1 MTRSL
6 GGACLASDMSDGG
19 LPKCLCNNETMII
32 RQIAGA
38 LGAELHGVDLTQPLA
53 ANVQHDIRAALL
65 QYQVIFFRDQDL
77 GPDQFMRFAHTLGQ
91 PVEYPFVKG
100 LDSFPCVIEVKKLEH
115 EKVNFGGIWHSDT
128 TYLEQPPMGSMLL
141 AKEVPPYGGD
151 TLFANQYL
159 AWDTLSDTMKSLLDG
174 LVGISSSAKADVSK
188 TREDRIKSDGKDS
201 TPKEY
206 TAQHPLVRTHP
217 ETGRK
222 ALYVNIAHTSGIVG
236 MTDAE
241 SAPLLSF
248 LFQHQ
253 VKPEFTC
260 RFVWQPH
267 SLAVWDNRC
276 TQHNPVNDYHG
287 FRRVM
292 HRITLAGDTPV

>member
-1 MTRSL
+1 
-6 GGACLASDMSDGG
+6 
-19 LPKCLCNNETMII
+19 MII
-32 RQIAGA
+32 HQIAGA
-38 LGAELHGVDLTQPLA
+38 LGAELHGVDLTQPLS
-53 ANVQHDIRAALL
+53 VDLQQKIRAALL
-65 QYQVIFFRDQDL
+65 QHQVIFFRDQDL
-77 GPDQFMRFAHTLGQ
+77 SPEQFMRFARTLGQ

-100 LDSFPCVIEVKKLEH
+100 LDGFPCVIEVKKLEH

-128 TYLEQPPMGSMLL
+128 TYLDHPPMGSMLL

-151 TLFANQYL
+151 TLFANQCM
-159 AWDTLSDTMKSLLDG
+159 AWDSLSDTMKSLLDG

-188 TREDRIKSDGKDS
+188 TREDRIKSDGKDNA
-201 TPKEY
+201 PKAY
-206 TAQHPLVRTHP
+206 VAHHPLVRTHP

-222 ALYVNIAHTSGIVG
+222 ALYVNVAHTSGIVG
-236 MTDAE
+236 MTEAE
-241 SAPLLSF
+241 STPILNF

-276 TQHNPVNDYHG
+276 TQHNPINDYHG

-292 HRITLAGDTPV
+292 HRITLAGDQPI